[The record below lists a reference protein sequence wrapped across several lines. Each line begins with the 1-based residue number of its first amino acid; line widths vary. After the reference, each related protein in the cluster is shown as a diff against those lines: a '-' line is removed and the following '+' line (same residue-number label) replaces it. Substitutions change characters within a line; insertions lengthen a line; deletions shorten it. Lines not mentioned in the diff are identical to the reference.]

1 MQYSRVKRSLPDFSD
16 RIKRYMGMD
25 SVLLMFVILFFIY
38 FAYVILFGERNIFR
52 LIQKEQYRNSLF
64 EEVSKLKSE
73 NIQLEE
79 RINYLNSD
87 TFFIEKRA
95 REDLGLVKEGE
106 EVYIIVDKENIS
118 DKKEKRWIDRV
129 KEKYQ
134 VFHLR

>member
-1 MQYSRVKRSLPDFSD
+1 MPDFSD

>member
-1 MQYSRVKRSLPDFSD
+1 MQYSKVKKSLPDFSG
-16 RIKRYMGMD
+16 RLKRYMGMD

>member
-38 FAYVILFGERNIFR
+38 FAYVLLFGERNIFR

>member
-1 MQYSRVKRSLPDFSD
+1 
-16 RIKRYMGMD
+16 MD

>member
-1 MQYSRVKRSLPDFSD
+1 MPDFSD

-38 FAYVILFGERNIFR
+38 FAYVLLFGERNIFR

>member
-1 MQYSRVKRSLPDFSD
+1 MPDFSG
-16 RIKRYMGMD
+16 RLKRYMGMD